1 MPNGSIVS
9 RFKNEVDRQKVI
21 ELVILLNSASKK
33 FIETSLGEYIIDV
46 KISNFLFEHIAKSYY
61 LDITKYKKFH
71 NYQDDIN
78 CYKVSS
84 YLVKWILKIKPMFI
98 INPGITIEEKNVSLK
113 INEVFAFEMACII
126 CKISSK
132 DISKNTK
139 DRIIYNLHYR
149 DYNVGIFNILLE
161 HLV

>member
-21 ELVILLNSASKK
+21 ELVTTLNSASKK
-33 FIETSLGEYIIDV
+33 FIDVSLEEYDIDV

-71 NYQDDIN
+71 NYKEDIN

-84 YLVKWILKIKPMFI
+84 YLVKWILKVKPIFI
-98 INPGITIEEKNVSLK
+98 INPGTTTQEKNISLK
-113 INEVFAFEMACII
+113 INEVFAFELACII

-132 DISKNTK
+132 DINKNTK

-161 HLV
+161 HLA